1 MPMKKTIAA
10 VLALCGTLLWP
21 APALRSQV
29 PAQQDEVFTTASGLQ
44 YRIVKKGNGPA
55 AEPGKKITLHGIG
68 SFPNGTVFWNS
79 REDGEPFAFVLGKDR
94 VIKGCSEGV
103 ALMRAGDRFIFT
115 MKPELAYG
123 DRGKGRDIPPGAT
136 LIFDYEILSVEIP

>member
-1 MPMKKTIAA
+1 MPMKKTVAA
-10 VLALCGTLLWP
+10 VLAFCGMLLWL
-21 APALRSQV
+21 APALRSGV
-29 PAQQDEVFTTASGLQ
+29 PVPQDEVVTTPSGLQ
-44 YRIVKKGNGPA
+44 YRIVKKGTGAP

-94 VIKGCSEGV
+94 VIKGYSEGV
-103 ALMRAGDRFIFT
+103 ALMRVGDRFIFT

-136 LIFDYEILSVEIP
+136 LIFDYEILSVETP